1 MAGEITGSIKA
12 LIGADTGDYK
22 KAMAEVLSVTN
33 TSMANVAKNMTSS
46 TNGILSKVGSIMGQL
61 GSTVSGKLSGL
72 KTSLVA
78 PFSTAGGQIQRVI
91 SNIGAKI
98 PEPFRSAF
106 SKVSSSA
113 TSAFSSL
120 QSNLSGSFSKIGS
133 TAISSFSKI
142 GTTFS
147 SSFSKVGTTITDASG
162 KVNSFVSNFRSGM
175 KQSQNDAESFSSK
188 LGKISIAVAAMY
200 VANKAI
206 SAISSGISD
215 LVGGLNEGSATWKT
229 FNANMENIGMGKKEI
244 ASVKAELQDFATK
257 TIYSASDMATTYSQ
271 LAAVGIKS
279 TDKLVMGF
287 GGLAAAAADPTQ
299 AMTTLSQQA
308 TQMAAKP
315 MVQWQDFKLML
326 EQTPAG
332 IAAVAKE
339 MGMSTSE
346 MVSAVQDGKIKT
358 EDFFNA
364 ITKVGTNDTFG
375 KMATQYKTVGQAMDG
390 LKETLTSKLQPAFDK
405 LSQVGINAISKLTD
419 KIGDINVDKLT
430 DSIMNGVNN
439 AIPVIESIFNVLS
452 KTFGFISSH
461 IDVIKS
467 LGAGILVATTA
478 FKLLRTAANISATI
492 SAVSAALK
500 GSTAALSALSNSSKI
515 AAAAQWAFNA
525 AMNANPIVLVTTLL
539 IALVAGLVYFFTQT
553 KTGQKIVTS
562 AWNAIKSAISTSVEA
577 IKNIWSTMTQVLSNV
592 WESTKTATINA
603 WNTITS
609 TLSSVWETIKATVSN
624 VFTAITTTISNAW
637 QATISGVTTAWNTI
651 VTTIQT
657 VIGSIISFVTTNF
670 SGMISGLQTIWN
682 GLITIATNVWDLL
695 KNTILGPVLLLADLV
710 TGNFKKLSSDTSAI
724 WNNMKEA
731 ASNIWQGINTVISGV
746 VQTIQGY
753 VTGVWNVLKD
763 TSANIWNAMKSAA
776 SSTWNALQNAI
787 SNTVQTIKSTVS
799 NIFQATVNTAQNLW
813 QSLRNSI
820 SNIVSS
826 IRSGIVNGF
835 NNAKYAA
842 IDIFNGIRSGIS
854 GAMSAA
860 SNFVSSAIERIKS
873 FFYSLGNVNL
883 YWIGMNIISG
893 LINGITGMLGRLW
906 NTISNIA
913 SGIAS
918 KISGILGIHSPSR
931 VLYQIGAYTGQGL
944 INGMDSMQKGV
955 AKQAGAFA
963 DTIAAQQY
971 QAQAVMAADT
981 TFTNRNIST
990 FTDDMDKDVAESEL
1004 KREEIYVHNELVGDK
1019 IYTTVKRKEARDR
1032 NKDKYFQ

>member
-1 MAGEITGSIKA
+1 MNESGHE
-12 LIGADTGDYK
+12 AD
-22 KAMAEVLSVTN
+22 
-33 TSMANVAKNMTSS
+33 
-46 TNGILSKVGSIMGQL
+46 
-61 GSTVSGKLSGL
+61 
-72 KTSLVA
+72 
-78 PFSTAGGQIQRVI
+78 
-91 SNIGAKI
+91 
-98 PEPFRSAF
+98 
-106 SKVSSSA
+106 
-113 TSAFSSL
+113 
-120 QSNLSGSFSKIGS
+120 
-133 TAISSFSKI
+133 
-142 GTTFS
+142 
-147 SSFSKVGTTITDASG
+147 
-162 KVNSFVSNFRSGM
+162 
-175 KQSQNDAESFSSK
+175 SFSSK
-188 LGKISIAVAAMY
+188 LSKISLVVASMY
-200 VANKAI
+200 LVNKAM
-206 SAISSGISD
+206 SAISNGISG
-215 LVGGLNEGSATWKT
+215 LVGDLNQGSATWKT

-257 TIYSASDMATTYSQ
+257 TIYSASEMATTYSQ
-271 LAAVGIKS
+271 LAAVGIKN

-287 GGLAAAAADPTQ
+287 GGLAAAAENPTQ

-346 MVSAVQDGKIKT
+346 MVTAVQDGTIKT
-358 EDFFNA
+358 QDFFDA
-364 ITKVGTNDTFG
+364 ITKVGTNDTFS

-390 LKETLTSKLQPAFDK
+390 LKETLTGKLQPAFDK
-405 LSQVGINAISKLTD
+405 LSQVGINAVSKLTD
-419 KIGDINVDKLT
+419 KISEINIDKLT

-439 AIPVIESIFNVLS
+439 AIPVIENIFNVLS

-467 LGAGILVATTA
+467 LGAGILAATTA
-478 FKLLRTAANISATI
+478 FKILRTAANISATI

-500 GSTAALSALSNSSKI
+500 GSTAALSALSQSSKI

-539 IALVAGLVYFFTQT
+539 VALVAGLLYFFTQT
-553 KTGQKIVTS
+553 KTGQAIVAS

-577 IKNIWSTMTQVLSNV
+577 IKSIWSTMTQFLSTV
-592 WESTKTATINA
+592 WESTKAATINA

-609 TLSSVWETIKATVSN
+609 TLSSVWESIKTTVSN

-651 VTTIQT
+651 ITIIQT
-657 VIGSIISFVTTNF
+657 VIGSIISFVSTNF

-682 GLITIATNVWDLL
+682 GMVTIAKNVWDLL
-695 KNTILGPVLLLADLV
+695 KNVILGPVLLLADLV
-710 TGNFKKLSSDTSAI
+710 TGNFTKLSSDASAI
-724 WNNMKEA
+724 WNNIKNA
-731 ASNIWQGINTVISGV
+731 ASNIWQGIQTVISGV
-746 VQTIQGY
+746 VQTIEGY
-753 VTGVWNVLKD
+753 VTGVWNVLKN
-763 TSANIWNAMKSAA
+763 TSVNIWNAMKSAA
-776 SSTWNALQNAI
+776 SSTWNAMKNAI

-799 NIFQATVNTAQNLW
+799 NIFQATVNTAINLW
-813 QSLRNSI
+813 QSLKNSI
-820 SNIVSS
+820 SNIVSN

-835 NNAKYAA
+835 NNAKYSA
-842 IDIFNGIRSGIS
+842 ISIFDGIRSGIS
-854 GAMSAA
+854 SAMAIA

-883 YWIGMNIISG
+883 YSIGMNIISG

-913 SGIAS
+913 SGIS
-918 KISGILGIHSPSR
+918 SRISGILGIHSPSR
-931 VLYQIGAYTGQGL
+931 VMAKIGMYTGLGL

-963 DTIAAQQY
+963 DTITAQQY

-990 FTDDMDKDVAESEL
+990 FTDDMDKDVAESE
-1004 KREEIYVHNELVGDK
+1004 RMSIYLALEQNWDGEKVRNF
-1019 IYTTVKRKEARDR
+1019 IKRKDARDR
-1032 NKDKYFQ
+1032 NKDKYFQV